1 MKAAIRRAYNILTSG
16 TLYPLLEAERRKPP
30 FPHQN
35 ERAAEYAFAL
45 RYLKTFASGPV
56 LDIGPGRSSWPHLLT
71 ICGLAVRA
79 IDSKEGYWKGYINRH
94 FLVEKDDI
102 RNPRITGP
110 FQFITCIST
119 LEHIPETSQAMKG
132 MSALLAPGG
141 YLVLTFPYN
150 EKHYGIAQSEKLTQ
164 VFSRR
169 ELDHWL
175 TENPEL
181 KIVKQEYYR
190 LFEGQTWLQ
199 GRSLKHPI
207 RTYRTQPHHLSCL
220 LIRKTHR

>member
-1 MKAAIRRAYNILTSG
+1 MRK
-16 TLYPLLEAERRKPP
+16 PLLRIYNYIGRRYLSPILRAEQKKRP
-30 FPHQN
+30 FPEIN

-45 RYLKTFASGPV
+45 RYLKTFGSGPV

-71 ICGLAVRA
+71 ICGFAVRA

-150 EKHYGIAQSEKLTQ
+150 EKHYGIAHSEKLTQ